1 MLFFWVFLVK
11 LVAKSVEFIVSND
24 SVNRTLKAV
33 SRYIQKHH
41 ILRTTKT
48 KMYYEKPSEKKL
60 RKSKE
65 SVRRRKKSHYNFNNY
80 NFTTN

>member
-1 MLFFWVFLVK
+1 MVK

-24 SVNRTLKAV
+24 NVNRTLKAV
-33 SRYIQKHH
+33 GRYLQKHH

-60 RKSKE
+60 RNSKLE
-65 SVRRRKKSHYNFNNY
+65 QQKLKV
-80 NFTTN
+80 T

>member
-1 MLFFWVFLVK
+1 VVK

-24 SVNRTLKAV
+24 NVNRTLKAV
-33 SRYIQKHH
+33 GRYLQKHH

-65 SVRRRKKSHYNFNNY
+65 SARRRKKSSYNGSGF
-80 NFTTN
+80 

>member
-1 MLFFWVFLVK
+1 MLLVVK

-24 SVNRTLKAV
+24 NVTRTLKAV
-33 SRYIQKHH
+33 GRYLQKHH

-65 SVRRRKKSHYNFNNY
+65 SVRRRKKSFYNGGF
-80 NFTTN
+80 